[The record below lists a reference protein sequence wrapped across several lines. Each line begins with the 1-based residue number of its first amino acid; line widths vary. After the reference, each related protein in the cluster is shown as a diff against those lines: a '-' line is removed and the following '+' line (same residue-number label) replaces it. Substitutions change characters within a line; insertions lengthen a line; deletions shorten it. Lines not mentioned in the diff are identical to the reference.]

1 MLYSTHSAPSSVQR
15 ILTGS
20 GKWAGGSGAVRPGA
34 SRSQVARVKKSQ
46 YMKVGAVTHTPDIRW
61 PIEDTSSV
69 IDSTVIP
76 KYQLLDIRSSQGT
89 SSKYRLPDPTPIV
102 FFDTLSLI
110 YNIHLVSA

>member
-1 MLYSTHSAPSSVQR
+1 MGWWLRCSETRGFKVP
-15 ILTGS
+15 S
-20 GKWAGGSGAVRPGA
+20 GK
-34 SRSQVARVKKSQ
+34 SQEEPVYESWGCDV
-46 YMKVGAVTHTPDIRW
+46 RW